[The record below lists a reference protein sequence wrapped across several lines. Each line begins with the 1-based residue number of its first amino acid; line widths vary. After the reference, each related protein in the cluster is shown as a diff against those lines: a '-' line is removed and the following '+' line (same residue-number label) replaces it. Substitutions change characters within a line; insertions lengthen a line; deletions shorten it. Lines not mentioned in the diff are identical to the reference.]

1 MLNYGFKN
9 HDEYQNLFGYRVT
22 GNGVK
27 VRRNKILLAFLKN
40 RNSHKNEILQ
50 KYLDCVNLNTLCE
63 SLLTELSKSSK
74 GNCHIFLFNRV
85 YYNNLYCSDNQN
97 GICLD
102 GDVTQYRYINY
113 STNKTY
119 KMKIAK
125 LFRAIMGENHLWQEL
140 PEQVQT
146 YLCEKV
152 ANDWQAERIASS
164 DKYELVVNLDFDVI
178 YDSYY
183 YDGCFDSCMTDNNQY
198 DFYENYIH
206 AKAAAL
212 YDTNTNKIVARCI
225 VYQNVM
231 NDDETE
237 HYRLAERQ
245 YSTDC
250 DNVLKTILVQKLI
263 DGGHIDGYKK
273 IGVDCHANNAFV
285 LNDGS
290 DLNERLH
297 IKNTISPGDTLSYQD
312 SFIHLNVDTHKAY
325 NQYACGC
332 DIRLDTTDEVLDGAY
347 DEYHDRYC
355 RDVYTVYLHGRETTC
370 DADCMEDF
378 VYINHLHEYH
388 HVDDCIRCDNCGE
401 WCLDEDAYY
410 SDMTDEYYCSMPCME
425 DAEQDYKR
433 DNWFYS
439 DFDEEYF
446 EDEDDI
452 VEIYH
457 YVPSVG
463 YVSTTISKSS
473 LDDMESLEYNGKIY
487 LEWDKFN
494 NKPFNK

>member
-9 HDEYQNLFGYRVT
+9 HDEYQNLFGYRVA

-40 RNSHKNEILQ
+40 RNSHKNEIL
-50 KYLDCVNLNTLCE
+50 KNYLSSTNLNTLCE
-63 SLLTELSKSSK
+63 GLLTELSKSSK

-85 YYNNLYCSDNQN
+85 YYNNLYCTDSQN

-113 STNKTY
+113 STNKIY

-125 LFRAIMGENHLWQEL
+125 LFRAIMGENQLWQEL
-140 PEQVQT
+140 SEQVQT

-152 ANDWQAERIASS
+152 ANDWQAERIVSG
-164 DKYELVVNLDFDVI
+164 DKYELVVNHDFDKI
-178 YDSYY
+178 YNSHYC
-183 YDGCFDSCMTDNNQY
+183 DGRFDSCMTDNDQY
-198 DFYENYIH
+198 DFYHNAIY

-212 YDTNTNKIVARCI
+212 YDLNSDKIVARCI
-225 VYQNVM
+225 IYQDVM

-263 DGGHIDGYKK
+263 DGGYIDGYKK
-273 IGVDCHANNAFV
+273 IGVGCHANDAFV

-290 DLNERLH
+290 DLNIRLH
-297 IKNTISPGDTLSYQD
+297 IKNTIEPGDILSYQD
-312 SFIHLNVDTHKAY
+312 SFIYLSVYEHKAY
-325 NQYACGC
+325 NKHICNYDYELNATDRYLCG
-332 DIRLDTTDEVLDGAY
+332 EY

-355 RDVYTVYLHGRETTC
+355 CDIHIVYVHGVRTTC
-370 DADCMEDF
+370 DADDMDDF
-378 VYINHLHEYH
+378 VHINNVYEYH
-388 HVDDCIRCDNCGE
+388 HIEDCVRCDDCGE
-401 WCLDEDAYY
+401 WHLAENSYH
-410 SDMTDEYYCSMPCME
+410 SDITDMNYCSISCMENAEDEYKE
-425 DAEQDYKR
+425 
-433 DNWFYS
+433 DNWFWS

-446 EDEDDI
+446 EYEDDI
-452 VEIYH
+452 IEIYH
-457 YVPSVG
+457 YIPGTG
-463 YVSTTISKSS
+463 YVTATISKSS
-473 LDDMESLEYNGKIY
+473 LDDMESLEYDGKIY
-487 LEWDKFN
+487 LEYNKFT
-494 NKPFNK
+494 NKPFDK